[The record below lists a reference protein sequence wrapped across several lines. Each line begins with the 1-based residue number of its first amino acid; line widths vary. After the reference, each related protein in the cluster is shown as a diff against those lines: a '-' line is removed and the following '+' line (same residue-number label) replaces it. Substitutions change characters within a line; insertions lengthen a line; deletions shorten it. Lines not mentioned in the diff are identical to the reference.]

1 MSRYVNKKIKI
12 LLFLPATLF
21 AFISINNA
29 AYSQIPDVDFH
40 TTPDINSFQQYT
52 DESDV
57 YYKNGMEF
65 LNSKQYTK
73 AIDAFEKAL
82 SLAPDRTTTRI
93 NLAVTY
99 INRGTYFYNQLKDF
113 DKSASDYRNAI
124 YLLKYDN
131 FVPTS
136 DMAAENLGVVKAD
149 LDNIYKDSQIPS
161 AKSSRLRIA
170 RELRGQGKF
179 KEALVE
185 FYESLE
191 GNQTDFPIYT
201 AIADISS
208 VLQNEKTAIKYYRK
222 AIEYNTNN
230 ADLHLKLAQSL
241 NNSGDSENAVK
252 EFNIALKTTKKEDQA
267 EVLQDLENLWV
278 KKLQDNPQDAAAHMN
293 LGVVLQ
299 KKGDFDG
306 ALKEYQFAEEINP
319 NDITTRLNIGT
330 LCQAKKDYTTAIN
343 AYNTILQVNPDN
355 LLAHYYKGTALRD
368 MGQLDDAVKEFQFVL
383 NKDASNTNA
392 KEALFDTIKM
402 FPDSQD
408 VSAIFKTFADN
419 NPTDAIAQY
428 KYGFHLHSLKRL
440 DEALEYYKK
449 TIALDPKF
457 ADAYLNMAVIYKEKN
472 QTNNAISSLQN
483 GLKSSPKNQKL
494 KEMLSSLNSQTVT
507 SRYQNALNKHNQ
519 GKYDEAIKEYLS
531 IIQISEPD
539 ADLYINLGAAYQ
551 ASKKLN
557 DAAGAYIKATQIDSK
572 NSTAL
577 YYLGTVYSAQGKNE
591 EASKAYRKALVLDPE
606 NKDIKQALKD
616 SNQSIK
622 DSSLQTGINEYNK
635 GKYSEALLIFNTLSM
650 KDPNNGNV
658 YYYRGMVYDALKKY
672 QLAIADYKLTIK
684 FSPDLSYAYYA
695 IAVDYDTLRNYPEAK
710 KWYSFFIIKS
720 INKSDQYVKYA
731 RDRIKQI

>member
-1 MSRYVNKKIKI
+1 MKLEI
-12 LLFLPATLF
+12 L
-21 AFISINNA
+21 
-29 AYSQIPDVDFH
+29 
-40 TTPDINSFQQYT
+40 
-52 DESDV
+52 
-57 YYKNGMEF
+57 
-65 LNSKQYTK
+65 
-73 AIDAFEKAL
+73 DA
-82 SLAPDRTTTRI
+82 
-93 NLAVTY
+93 
-99 INRGTYFYNQLKDF
+99 
-113 DKSASDYRNAI
+113 
-124 YLLKYDN
+124 
-131 FVPTS
+131 
-136 DMAAENLGVVKAD
+136 
-149 LDNIYKDSQIPS
+149 
-161 AKSSRLRIA
+161 
-170 RELRGQGKF
+170 
-179 KEALVE
+179 
-185 FYESLE
+185 
-191 GNQTDFPIYT
+191 
-201 AIADISS
+201 
-208 VLQNEKTAIKYYRK
+208 
-222 AIEYNTNN
+222 
-230 ADLHLKLAQSL
+230 
-241 NNSGDSENAVK
+241 
-252 EFNIALKTTKKEDQA
+252 A

-278 KKLQDNPQDAAAHMN
+278 KKLQDNPQDASAHMN

-330 LCQAKKDYTTAIN
+330 LCQAKKDFTTAIN
-343 AYNTILQVNPDN
+343 AYNTIIQVNPDN

-472 QTNNAISSLQN
+472 QPANAIYALQN
-483 GLKSSPKNQKL
+483 GLKSAPKNQKL
-494 KEMLSSLNSQTVT
+494 KDMLSSLNSQTVT
-507 SRYQNALNKHNQ
+507 SRYQNALKKHNQ

-557 DAAGAYIKATQIDSK
+557 EAAGAYIKATQIDSK
-572 NSTAL
+572 NSTAF
-577 YYLGTVYSAQGKNE
+577 YYLGTVYSALGKNQ
-591 EASKAYRKALVLDPE
+591 EASKAYQKALVLDPE

-616 SNQSIK
+616 SNQTIK

-635 GKYSEALLIFNTLSM
+635 GKYNEALLTFNTLSM
-650 KDPNNGNV
+650 KDPNNGNA

-684 FSPDLSYAYYA
+684 FSSDLAYAYYA

-720 INKSDQYVKYA
+720 TDKSDQYVKYA